1 MGDFWRH
8 RAFFIQCV
16 LAGISVCLLGLEL
29 WTLRQMEAA
38 QRPVASGTVAGAGA
52 LPIEKVFSF
61 PEVTCGPKTTPVF
74 TPSQTPKQTPHPGNV
89 TLLAREQFQYGLGL
103 TACVFCGLML
113 GVAFSY
119 RTVLRETRLAQLK
132 SSFVSNVS
140 HEMKTPLATIQMF
153 AETLETGRVHD
164 QQKLAEYYQVIH
176 KESRRLGQMI
186 EDVLDFARM
195 ENHTR
200 RFQFAPTDIGDLV
213 EDVAAMFEQQ
223 VEMAGGR
230 MEVAVERPLPSLPV
244 DSKALGQAV
253 QNLLSNALK
262 YSAAVKDIRVAVSPR
277 NSGVA
282 IEVSD
287 RGIGIPETE
296 QGRIFDKFYRV
307 DTGLAHNTKGA
318 GLGLAMAK
326 HIVKAHGG
334 EITVESRVGEGSRFT
349 ILLPRKGSSWWS
361 ADGQRVAEAAYR
373 RG

>member
-8 RAFFIQCV
+8 RTFFVQCV

-38 QRPVASGTVAGAGA
+38 QRPAVHGPLAAGS
-52 LPIEKVFSF
+52 LSIERVFSF
-61 PEVTCGPKTTPVF
+61 PEVTCGPKTTPAF
-74 TPSQTPKQTPHPGNV
+74 TVSQTAGQTPRPGNV

-153 AETLETGRVHD
+153 AETLEAGRVHD
-164 QQKLAEYYQVIH
+164 QRKLAEYYQVIH

-195 ENHTR
+195 ENRTH
-200 RFQFAPTDIGDLV
+200 RFQFAPADIGDLV
-213 EDVAAMFEQQ
+213 EDAAAMFEQQ

-230 MEVAVERPLPSLPV
+230 MEVTVQRPLPSLAV

-253 QNLLSNALK
+253 QNLLGNALK
-262 YSAAVKDIRVAVSPR
+262 YSAAVKDIRVSVVPR

-287 RGIGIPETE
+287 RGIGIPEAE

-307 DTGLAHNTKGA
+307 ETGLAHDTKGA
-318 GLGLAMAK
+318 GLGLAMAR
-326 HIVKAHGG
+326 HIVKAHAGG
-334 EITVESRVGEGSRFT
+334 ITVESRLGEGSRFT
-349 ILLPRKGSSWWS
+349 IFLPRRTSSWWS
-361 ADGQRVAEAAYR
+361 ADGQRITEAAYR